1 MMRKQ
6 KSCAQLQSQHSDVT
20 KRNSTTHVLSGSE
33 ATVSLCDVQMERSG
47 TFAFTLTHSPR
58 CFIVSVCFNGWL
70 QYSQRTNW
78 RIDHAKYSKSH
89 YIVQPKRKE
98 KRIFFVFTFTIFCL
112 HPIFVFNF
120 NLNYSGV
127 FFSVPFV
134 ALVLAQEKFAFNLT
148 FDWKISYWKSDEYT
162 IRFWIIWNILKL
174 TSERKKEH
182 THFFVIGVSTY
193 KSIIQSASVTMDLM
207 WENVKREKCLRTHWK
222 SRRNC
227 DFCLLDHLSV
237 RVFINPRT
245 RHFHPFSCEIY
256 HF

>member
-1 MMRKQ
+1 MGGAISWYVRTLARKPFDSKLPDFPKSRHIAVTSHTMRKQ

-70 QYSQRTNW
+70 QYSERTNW

-127 FFSVPFV
+127 FFFCSVCCSRV
-134 ALVLAQEKFAFNLT
+134 SA
-148 FDWKISYWKSDEYT
+148 
-162 IRFWIIWNILKL
+162 
-174 TSERKKEH
+174 RKVC
-182 THFFVIGVSTY
+182 F
-193 KSIIQSASVTMDLM
+193 
-207 WENVKREKCLRTHWK
+207 
-222 SRRNC
+222 
-227 DFCLLDHLSV
+227 
-237 RVFINPRT
+237 
-245 RHFHPFSCEIY
+245 
-256 HF
+256 